1 MRKMFRAVVLAA
13 FLCLSPVNARG
24 QTLLVPGGQAI
35 GLQLRDDTVTV
46 AAYDE
51 SCTAG
56 REAGLKIGDQ
66 IESVN
71 GISVTTGQDVV
82 AALTGAEGAATV
94 TVRRDGRQRQLTIP
108 LEAGRLGV
116 YLRQG
121 ISGIGTVTF
130 SDPATGTFAA
140 LGHGVSTPRG
150 TLLEMVSGSACQVVL
165 QDIKRG
171 RPGDPGQLRGKA
183 EADQLLGILTR
194 NTPQGVFGRL
204 EGGLPGTP
212 LPVAAYSDLHTG
224 DAAIRCTLDD
234 TGVQEYS
241 VEILKIYPENRST
254 SRNLLLKVTDEALL
268 QKTGGVIQ
276 GMSGSPILQDG
287 KLIGAV
293 THVLV
298 NDPTTGYGIFI
309 ENMLDAAS
317 CA

>member
-1 MRKMFRAVVLAA
+1 MRKIFRAVTLAA
-13 FLCLSPVNARG
+13 FLFLSPVTARAER
-24 QTLLVPGGQAI
+24 LLIPGGQAI

-56 REAGLKIGDQ
+56 RDAGLKIGDQ

-71 GISVTTGQDVV
+71 GTPVTTAQDVV
-82 AALTGAEGAATV
+82 EALTGAEGAVTV
-94 TVRRDGRQRQLTIP
+94 TVRRDGRQRRLTIP
-108 LEAGRLGV
+108 LERGRMGV

-130 SDPATGTFAA
+130 SDPMSGTFAA

-150 TLLEMVSGSACQVVL
+150 TLLEMVSGSAYQVVL

-171 RPGDPGQLRGKA
+171 RAGDPGQLRGEA
-183 EADQLLGILTR
+183 EAGQLLGTLTR
-194 NTPQGVFGRL
+194 NTPQGVFGQL

-212 LPVAAYSDLHTG
+212 LPAAAYSDLHTG
-224 DAAIRCTLDD
+224 QATLRCTLDD
-234 TGVQEYS
+234 TGIQEYS
-241 VEILKIYPENRST
+241 VEILKIYPENPST
-254 SRNLLLKVTDEALL
+254 SRNLLLKVTDETLL
-268 QKTGGVIQ
+268 KKTGGVIQ
-276 GMSGSPILQDG
+276 GMSGSPIIQDG

-298 NDPTTGYGIFI
+298 NQPDTGYGIFI
-309 ENMLDAAS
+309 GNMLEAAS